1 MSNSNG
7 DASMLHY
14 GANERRAILLGKL
27 GGQKVLRQAIDKF
40 YNKQLEDERLM
51 FFFRGVNVEIIKW
64 HQFNLMSI
72 AFTAVP
78 DNFSLED
85 LLLVRHKRLFDM
97 GLSEVYFDMVAKH
110 FEDTLIEM
118 NVDEAL
124 IKEAL
129 EVVMPLRKVRTSK

>member
-1 MSNSNG
+1 
-7 DASMLHY
+7 
-14 GANERRAILLGKL
+14 
-27 GGQKVLRQAIDKF
+27 
-40 YNKQLEDERLM
+40 M

-129 EVVMPLRKVRTSK
+129 EVVMPLRKVGMSK